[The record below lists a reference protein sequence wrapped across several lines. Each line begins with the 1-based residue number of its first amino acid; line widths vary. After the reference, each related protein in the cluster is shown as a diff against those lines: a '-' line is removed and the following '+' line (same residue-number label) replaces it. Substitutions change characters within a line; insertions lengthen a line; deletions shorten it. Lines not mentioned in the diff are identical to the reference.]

1 MRNTTMIIVLV
12 GILTLGSGLIATAG
26 ENDVELALV
35 DFSGVAGEVLEE
47 DGEIQK
53 ISQREVGK
61 IAGELGYE
69 LAVDVTT
76 LELYLEDVVGAVRC
90 LDGEEVT
97 EKVVD
102 VIEDENELEEI
113 KELDEV
119 KEITDEVIDYLEN

>member
-1 MRNTTMIIVLV
+1 MFSAIHNTNLILVLV
-12 GILTLGSGLIATAG
+12 GIPTLGSGLIATAG

-35 DFSGVAGEVLEE
+35 DFSGVTGEALEE

-53 ISQREVGK
+53 ISRREVGE

-76 LELYLEDVVGAVRC
+76 LELYLENVVGTLRC

-97 EKVVD
+97 GKVVD
-102 VIEDENELEEI
+102 VIEDEN
-113 KELDEV
+113 
-119 KEITDEVIDYLEN
+119 

>member
-1 MRNTTMIIVLV
+1 MIIVLV

-53 ISQREVGK
+53 ISQREVGE

-76 LELYLEDVVGAVRC
+76 LELYLEDVVGTLRC

-102 VIEDENELEEI
+102 IIEDENELEEI

>member
-53 ISQREVGK
+53 ISQREVGE

-76 LELYLEDVVGAVRC
+76 LELYLEDVVGTLRC

-102 VIEDENELEEI
+102 IIEDENELEEI